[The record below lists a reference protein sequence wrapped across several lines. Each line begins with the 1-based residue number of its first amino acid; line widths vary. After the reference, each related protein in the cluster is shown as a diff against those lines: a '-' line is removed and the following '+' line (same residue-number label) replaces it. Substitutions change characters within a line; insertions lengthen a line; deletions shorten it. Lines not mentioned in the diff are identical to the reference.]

1 MMILPT
7 RPRVSKQP
15 KCEHKLK
22 NQDGIMATMPGRSQ
36 APSLPGDKRPLISD
50 EASAATAGTEPG
62 KVLLLNPHEEQPSL
76 ITKPDKLPM
85 KKYRLKPH
93 VKIGHTCSGPG
104 CRLCGIKVAKVF

>member
-50 EASAATAGTEPG
+50 EASAATGGTEPG
-62 KVLLLNPHEEQPSL
+62 KVLRLDRHRAEPSLNPN
-76 ITKPDKLPM
+76 PM
-85 KKYRLKPH
+85 QNIHRASKK
-93 VKIGHTCSGPG
+93 
-104 CRLCGIKVAKVF
+104 